1 MERGMKKRIVSTR
14 KKAAFRRLL
23 IALAALFLVNHFLL
37 IGLLLPIQAVRHC
50 EERAGTGRTAVVRRD
65 WAPEIY
71 KTGLVYLTENET
83 VTMLSAARLSLYGWT
98 EVYGVP
104 VDCTEEGP
112 IHGGWWSFVQLEKAG
127 RFYVFGRAD
136 DPEIAQLEVY
146 FMRPDDPRGEER
158 IGRVHGNYGVR
169 REDSGWME
177 KDGQSYFL
185 FEADL
190 VDWNEYP
197 TGLRVVAV
205 GFDEDRNV
213 VARTD
218 LEEGGV
224 TAAQ

>member
-1 MERGMKKRIVSTR
+1 MKRKRMLSR
-14 KKAAFRRLL
+14 KRRAFRRIL

-37 IGLLLPIQAVRHC
+37 TGLLFPIQAIRRC
-50 EERAGTGRTAVVRRD
+50 EERAGTGRTAVVCRD

-71 KTGLVYLTENET
+71 KTGLIYLTENET
-83 VTMLSAARLSLYGWT
+83 VTMLSAVRLSLYGWT

-104 VDCTEEGP
+104 VDCTGEGP
-112 IHGGWWSFVQLEKAG
+112 IHGGWWSFVRLEKAG
-127 RFYVFGRAD
+127 RFYVFGRVD

-146 FMRPDDPRGEER
+146 FMRPDDPQGEER

-185 FEADL
+185 FETNL
-190 VDWNEYP
+190 VDWSEYP

-205 GFDEDRNV
+205 GYDEERNV
-213 VARTD
+213 VAQTD
-218 LEEGGV
+218 LDQGGV
-224 TAAQ
+224 FAAQ

>member
-1 MERGMKKRIVSTR
+1 MKRKRMRPRNRT
-14 KKAAFRRLL
+14 AFRRVL
-23 IALAALFLVNHFLL
+23 IALAALFLVNHFLMT
-37 IGLLLPIQAVRHC
+37 GLLFPIQAIRRC

-71 KTGLVYLTENET
+71 KTGLIYLTENET

-104 VDCTEEGP
+104 VDCTGEGP
-112 IHGGWWSFVQLEKAG
+112 IHGGWWSFVRLEKAG
-127 RFYVFGRAD
+127 RFYVFGRVD
-136 DPEIAQLEVY
+136 DPEIARLEVY
-146 FMRPDDPRGEER
+146 FMRPGDPQGEER
-158 IGRVHGNYGVR
+158 IGRVHGNFGVR

-185 FEADL
+185 FETNL
-190 VDWNEYP
+190 VDWSEYP

-205 GFDEDRNV
+205 GYDEERNV

-218 LEEGGV
+218 LDQGGV
-224 TAAQ
+224 FAAE

>member
-1 MERGMKKRIVSTR
+1 MKRKRMRPRNRT
-14 KKAAFRRLL
+14 AFRRVL

-37 IGLLLPIQAVRHC
+37 TGLLFPIQAIRRC

-71 KTGLVYLTENET
+71 KTGLIYLTENET

-104 VDCTEEGP
+104 VDCTGEGP
-112 IHGGWWSFVQLEKAG
+112 IHGGWWSFVRLEKAG
-127 RFYVFGRAD
+127 RFYVFGRVD
-136 DPEIAQLEVY
+136 DPEIARLEVY
-146 FMRPDDPRGEER
+146 FMRPDDPQGEER
-158 IGRVHGNYGVR
+158 IGRVHGKYVVR

-185 FEADL
+185 FETNL
-190 VDWNEYP
+190 VDWSEYP

-205 GFDEDRNV
+205 GYDEERNV

-218 LEEGGV
+218 LDQGGV
-224 TAAQ
+224 FAAQ

>member
-1 MERGMKKRIVSTR
+1 MKRKEKRLSS
-14 KKAAFRRLL
+14 RRRRTLRRV
-23 IALAALFLVNHFLL
+23 LAAAVTLFLVNRIFLV
-37 IGLLLPIQAVRHC
+37 GLLFPIQAVRRC
-50 EERAGTGRTAVVRRD
+50 EERENTGRTAVVYRD

-71 KTGLVYLTENET
+71 KTGLVYLTENEK
-83 VTMLSAARLSLYGWT
+83 VTMLSAVCLSLYGWM
-98 EVYGVP
+98 EVCGVP
-104 VDCTEEGP
+104 LDCTEEGP
-112 IHGGWWSFVQLEKAG
+112 IHGGWWSFVRLEKAG
-127 RFYVFGRAD
+127 RFYVFGRVD

-146 FMRPDDPRGEER
+146 FMRPDDPREEER
-158 IGRVHGNYGVR
+158 IGRVQGNYGVR

-190 VDWNEYP
+190 VDWSKYP
-197 TGLRVVAV
+197 TGLRIVAV

-213 VARTD
+213 VAQTD

>member
-1 MERGMKKRIVSTR
+1 MKRKRMRPRNRT
-14 KKAAFRRLL
+14 AFRRVL

-37 IGLLLPIQAVRHC
+37 TGLLFPIQAIRRC

-71 KTGLVYLTENET
+71 KTGLIYLTENET

-104 VDCTEEGP
+104 VDCTGEGP
-112 IHGGWWSFVQLEKAG
+112 IHGGWWSFVRLEKAG
-127 RFYVFGRAD
+127 RFYVFGRVD
-136 DPEIAQLEVY
+136 DPEIAWLEVY

-158 IGRVHGNYGVR
+158 IGRVHGDYGIHR
-169 REDSGWME
+169 GDSGWIE
-177 KDGQSYFL
+177 KDGRLYFL
-185 FEADL
+185 FEANL

-205 GFDEDRNV
+205 GYDEDRNV

-218 LEEGGV
+218 LDQGGV
-224 TAAQ
+224 FAAQ

>member
-1 MERGMKKRIVSTR
+1 MKRKRMRPRNRT
-14 KKAAFRRLL
+14 AFRRVL

-37 IGLLLPIQAVRHC
+37 TGLLFPIQAIRRC

-71 KTGLVYLTENET
+71 KTGLIYLTENET

-104 VDCTEEGP
+104 VDCTGEGP
-112 IHGGWWSFVQLEKAG
+112 IHGGWWSFVRLEKAG
-127 RFYVFGRAD
+127 RFYVFGRVD
-136 DPEIAQLEVY
+136 DPEIARLEVY
-146 FMRPDDPRGEER
+146 FMRPDDPQGEER

-185 FEADL
+185 FETNL
-190 VDWNEYP
+190 VDWSEYP

-205 GFDEDRNV
+205 GYDEERNV

-218 LEEGGV
+218 LDQGGV
-224 TAAQ
+224 FAAE

>member
-1 MERGMKKRIVSTR
+1 MKRKRMRPRNRT
-14 KKAAFRRLL
+14 AFRRVL

-37 IGLLLPIQAVRHC
+37 TGLLFPIQAIRRC

-71 KTGLVYLTENET
+71 KTGLIYLTENET

-104 VDCTEEGP
+104 VDCTGEGP
-112 IHGGWWSFVQLEKAG
+112 IHGGWWSFVRLEKAG
-127 RFYVFGRAD
+127 RFYVFGRVD
-136 DPEIAQLEVY
+136 DPEIAWLEVY

-158 IGRVHGNYGVR
+158 IGRVHGNYGIHR
-169 REDSGWME
+169 GDSGWME
-177 KDGQSYFL
+177 KDGRLYFL
-185 FEADL
+185 FEANL
-190 VDWNEYP
+190 VDWSEYP

-205 GFDEDRNV
+205 GYDEDRNV

-218 LEEGGV
+218 LEQGGV
-224 TAAQ
+224 SVAQ

>member
-1 MERGMKKRIVSTR
+1 MKRKRMRPRNRT
-14 KKAAFRRLL
+14 AFRRVL

-37 IGLLLPIQAVRHC
+37 TGLLFPIQAIRRC

-71 KTGLVYLTENET
+71 KTGLIYLTENET

-104 VDCTEEGP
+104 VDCTGEGP
-112 IHGGWWSFVQLEKAG
+112 IHGGWWSFVRLEKAG
-127 RFYVFGRAD
+127 RFYVFGRVD
-136 DPEIAQLEVY
+136 DPEIARLEVY
-146 FMRPDDPRGEER
+146 FMRPDDPQGEER

-185 FEADL
+185 FETNL
-190 VDWNEYP
+190 VDWSEYP

-205 GFDEDRNV
+205 GYDEERNV

-218 LEEGGV
+218 LDQGGV
-224 TAAQ
+224 SVAQ

>member
-1 MERGMKKRIVSTR
+1 MKRKRMRPRNRT
-14 KKAAFRRLL
+14 AFRRVL

-37 IGLLLPIQAVRHC
+37 TGLLFPIQAIRRC

-71 KTGLVYLTENET
+71 KTGLIYLTENET

-104 VDCTEEGP
+104 VDCTGEGP
-112 IHGGWWSFVQLEKAG
+112 IHGGWWSFVRLEKAG
-127 RFYVFGRAD
+127 RFYVFGRVD

-146 FMRPDDPRGEER
+146 FMRPDAPQGEER

-185 FEADL
+185 FETNL
-190 VDWNEYP
+190 VDWSEYP

-205 GFDEDRNV
+205 GYDEERNV

-218 LEEGGV
+218 LDQGGV
-224 TAAQ
+224 FAAQ

>member
-1 MERGMKKRIVSTR
+1 MKRKRMRPRNWT
-14 KKAAFRRLL
+14 AFRRVL

-37 IGLLLPIQAVRHC
+37 TGLLFPIQAIRRC

-71 KTGLVYLTENET
+71 KTGLIYLTENET

-104 VDCTEEGP
+104 VDCTGEGP
-112 IHGGWWSFVQLEKAG
+112 IHGGWWSFVRLEKAG
-127 RFYVFGRAD
+127 RFYVFGRVD
-136 DPEIAQLEVY
+136 DPEIARLEVY
-146 FMRPDDPRGEER
+146 FMRPDDPQGEER

-185 FEADL
+185 FETNL
-190 VDWNEYP
+190 VDWSEYP

-205 GFDEDRNV
+205 GYDEDRNV

-218 LEEGGV
+218 LDQGGV
-224 TAAQ
+224 FAAQ

>member
-1 MERGMKKRIVSTR
+1 MKRKRMLSR
-14 KKAAFRRLL
+14 KRRAFRRIL

-37 IGLLLPIQAVRHC
+37 TGLLFPIQAIRRC
-50 EERAGTGRTAVVRRD
+50 EERAGTGRTAVVCRD

-71 KTGLVYLTENET
+71 KTGLIYLTENET
-83 VTMLSAARLSLYGWT
+83 VTMLSAVRLSLYGWT

-104 VDCTEEGP
+104 VDCTGEGP
-112 IHGGWWSFVQLEKAG
+112 IHGGWWSFVRLEKAG
-127 RFYVFGRAD
+127 RFYVFGRVD

-146 FMRPDDPRGEER
+146 FMRPDDPQGEER

-185 FEADL
+185 FETNL
-190 VDWNEYP
+190 VDWSEYP

-205 GFDEDRNV
+205 GYDEERNV

-218 LEEGGV
+218 LDQGGV
-224 TAAQ
+224 FAAQ

>member
-1 MERGMKKRIVSTR
+1 MKRKRMRPRNRT
-14 KKAAFRRLL
+14 AFRRVL

-37 IGLLLPIQAVRHC
+37 TGLLFPIQAIRRC

-71 KTGLVYLTENET
+71 KTGLIYLTENET

-104 VDCTEEGP
+104 VDCTGEGP
-112 IHGGWWSFVQLEKAG
+112 IHGGWWSFVRLEKAG
-127 RFYVFGRAD
+127 RFYVFGRVD
-136 DPEIAQLEVY
+136 DPEIARLEVY
-146 FMRPDDPRGEER
+146 FMRPDDPQGEER

-169 REDSGWME
+169 REDIGWME

-185 FEADL
+185 FETNL
-190 VDWNEYP
+190 VDWSEYP

-205 GFDEDRNV
+205 GYDEERNV

-218 LEEGGV
+218 LDQGGV
-224 TAAQ
+224 FAAQ

>member
-1 MERGMKKRIVSTR
+1 MKRKRMRPRNRT
-14 KKAAFRRLL
+14 AFRRVL

-37 IGLLLPIQAVRHC
+37 TGLLFPIQAIRRC

-71 KTGLVYLTENET
+71 KTGLIYLTENET

-104 VDCTEEGP
+104 VDCTGEGP
-112 IHGGWWSFVQLEKAG
+112 IHGGWWSFVRLEKAG
-127 RFYVFGRAD
+127 RFYVFGRVD
-136 DPEIAQLEVY
+136 DPEIARLEVY
-146 FMRPDDPRGEER
+146 FMRPDDPQGEER

-185 FEADL
+185 FETNL
-190 VDWNEYP
+190 VDWSEYP

-205 GFDEDRNV
+205 GYDEERNV

-218 LEEGGV
+218 LDQGGV
-224 TAAQ
+224 FAAQ